1 MLIDMKKQLFSVIFS
16 IIIGTCFG
24 QEHLGK
30 GVNYTK
36 EKYDAIEKVATIN
49 FGEIE
54 DPFLVNLVNLEA
66 PSVSGN
72 SAKERLAKIKEE
84 ISTVYPPKIG
94 TQTNTRSL
102 VEPPEIINSFA
113 GSITEDI
120 GIPLDNHLAVNEGQV
135 LSAMNSQIA
144 IKTVDGEDLVG
155 FSLSELASELNLGDR
170 FFDPRLIYDT
180 EAHRFIAVFL
190 HGSMSDQTN
199 IVIAFSNSNDAT
211 GDWNV
216 YELTGNPNANN
227 TWTDYPM
234 VTVTKTDLIVTG
246 NLIYDDEPWQTGFD
260 ETVLWQINK
269 ANGYNGDALETMLYK
284 DIQFEGFNIRNL
296 CPVESADEQLEENCL
311 FLSNRNFSVENDTIF
326 IVELTGPIG
335 DSNTK
340 LIVDVLKSDVP
351 YGVPPNAEMFFGQLQ
366 TNDARVLEAF
376 YLDNEIQFVGNTRN
390 LDNNLAGIYHG
401 RIVDVDNLREVTLQH
416 IIGPDFEI
424 GYPGISYTGVE
435 LGDRDAIITFGH
447 TAKRLDTGISA
458 LFFDPVQGYSD
469 MITIKEGENYIGM
482 ISGPLERWGD
492 YAGSQTDFED
502 PGTCWISGFY
512 ANSARDNM
520 PWIVKLAR
528 PGMETSSTNS
538 IKEYLNLN
546 VFPNPASSRVKL
558 QFEVQEGIE
567 RIDIL
572 LYNQEGRLI
581 KKLVRSTNIKSG
593 LNEFS
598 FDVSSLISGMYQIN
612 VVGPQEIIFSESI
625 VVE

>member
-1 MLIDMKKQLFSVIFS
+1 MSKLLFSFLFGA
-16 IIIGTCFG
+16 IISTCFG
-24 QEHLGK
+24 QSG
-30 GVNYTK
+30 NYKK
-36 EKYDAIEKVATIN
+36 ESYGAIEKVGTIN
-49 FGEIE
+49 FSEIN
-54 DPFLVNLVNLEA
+54 DPFLTNLVNLEA
-66 PSVSGN
+66 PAVSGN
-72 SAKERLAKIKEE
+72 SAKAFLAQIKEE
-84 ISTVYPPKIG
+84 IVTLYPPKKDVRI
-94 TQTNTRSL
+94 NTRSL
-102 VEPPEIINSFA
+102 VQPPEIINSFA
-113 GSITEDI
+113 GSITQDI

-144 IKTVDGEDLVG
+144 IKTVDGEDMVG

-190 HGSMSDQTN
+190 HGSMSNQTN

-260 ETVLWQINK
+260 ETVLWQISK
-269 ANGYNGDALETMLYK
+269 ANGYNGDALETVLYK
-284 DIQFEGFNIRNL
+284 DIQFDGFNIRNL
-296 CPVESADEQLEENCL
+296 CPVESADELLEENCL

-326 IVELTGPIG
+326 IVELTGSIDDP
-335 DSNTK
+335 NTEL
-340 LIVDVLKSDVP
+340 LIDVLKSDVP

-366 TNDARVLEAF
+366 TNDARILEAF

-390 LDNNLAGIYHG
+390 LDNNLAGIFHG
-401 RIVDVDNLREVTLQH
+401 RILDVDNLREVSLQH

-435 LGDRDAIITFGH
+435 VGDRDAIITFGH

-458 LFFDPVQGYSD
+458 LFYDPIQGYSD
-469 MITIKEGENYIGM
+469 IITIKEGENYIGM

-512 ANSARDNM
+512 ANADRDNM
-520 PWIVKLAR
+520 PWVVKLSR
-528 PGMETSSTNS
+528 PGMETSSTS
-538 IKEYLNLN
+538 KVVDDLNIN
-546 VFPNPASSRVKL
+546 VFPNPSSNRVKV
-558 QFEVQEGIE
+558 QFEISEGIKH
-567 RIDIL
+567 IDIHL
-572 LYNQEGRLI
+572 FNQEGKLV
-581 KKLVRSTNIKSG
+581 KKLMRSINVKSG
-593 LNEFS
+593 MNEFS
-598 FDVSSLISGMYQIN
+598 FDVSSLNSGIYQIN
-612 VVGPQEIIFSESI
+612 VVSTGEVVFSKSI